1 MGMGVSCRHLTKH
14 SVLVHGCDLTGDI
27 TAAVADGSAEGE
39 QAQPSF
45 LLAVMQGSCCFDA
58 GSGTGLPWGCPCR
71 LQSLGGA
78 GLGWAGLVGAPGR
91 TDGQSARHGQHTLH
105 AATN

>member
-78 GLGWAGLVGAPGR
+78 GLGWAGRCPRQDRRAKCKAR
-91 TDGQSARHGQHTLH
+91 SAHTPCCD
-105 AATN
+105 